1 MRHNGVVTLR
11 RALTR
16 PFRYPVR
23 WLSFLAGGIPA
34 IVLFPAPSLS
44 YLAWLG
50 LVPAMALFTR
60 ADTTKEAI
68 ARGWWF
74 GAAYLIAML
83 YWMAPEIGPGLVL
96 LGAVMG
102 WMWSPFAVAVR
113 RLLRPPVSWGGG
125 GPGGNG
131 V

>member
-1 MRHNGVVTLR
+1 LR

-23 WLSFLAGGIPA
+23 WLSFLAGGVPA

-60 ADTTKEAI
+60 ADTTKERSGLAWCCS
-68 ARGWWF
+68 AR
-74 GAAYLIAML
+74 
-83 YWMAPEIGPGLVL
+83 
-96 LGAVMG
+96 
-102 WMWSPFAVAVR
+102 
-113 RLLRPPVSWGGG
+113 
-125 GPGGNG
+125 
-131 V
+131 